1 MATMYKPL
9 KRAREV
15 IADFPSKAID
25 AGGYFDAISVTG
37 SGEVYEFMVLSP
49 NTSFGVTVA
58 VDGVTTL
65 SKTYSEF
72 NALTQSLRSVS
83 AFEELDENGN
93 PTGKYLVNL
102 KDIHFLS
109 SLIVRVS
116 NTGGA
121 SATFIIFGKYTY
133 S

>member
-1 MATMYKPL
+1 MFKPL

-15 IADFPSKAID
+15 IADFPSKSID
-25 AGGYFDAISVTG
+25 AGGYFDAISISDR
-37 SGEVYEFMVLSP
+37 SGELYEFMVLSP
-49 NTSFGVTVA
+49 NTSFRVTVA
-58 VDGVTTL
+58 VDGTTIL

-83 AFEELDENGN
+83 AFAELDENGN
-93 PTGKYLVNL
+93 PTGEYLVSL
-102 KDIHFLS
+102 KDISFLR

-116 NTGGA
+116 NTGGT
-121 SATFIIFGKYTY
+121 SAIFIIFGKYTF